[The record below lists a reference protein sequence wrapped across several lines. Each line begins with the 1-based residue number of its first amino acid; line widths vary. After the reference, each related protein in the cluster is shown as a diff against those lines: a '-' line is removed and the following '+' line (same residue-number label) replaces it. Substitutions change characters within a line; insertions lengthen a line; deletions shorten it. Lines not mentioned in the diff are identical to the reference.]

1 MTVNVPRRADALRNH
16 ERVVAA
22 ARELFAEHGLDVT
35 VPQVAER
42 AGVGRATVYRSFP
55 SKEELVLAIAREN
68 FRSLEDRTLAA
79 LAADD
84 AYRGFA
90 DYVPDLLDRLA
101 RDRGLAAAFFE
112 ARLVPAA
119 KLVDLI
125 GRLVEAAKVSGLI
138 RQDVGVLDVRV
149 VLCGVVRQLIVLDE
163 RDPAVWRRYADI
175 ILAAFRP

>member
-1 MTVNVPRRADALRNH
+1 VRNH

-35 VPQVAER
+35 VPQVAAR

-55 SKEELVLAIAREN
+55 TKDELVLTIAREN
-68 FRSLEDRTLAA
+68 FRSLEARTLAA

-84 AYRGFA
+84 AYRAFA

-119 KLVDLI
+119 ELVGLI
-125 GRLVEAAKVSGLI
+125 GRLIEAAKASGPI
-138 RQDVGVLDVRV
+138 RQDADALDVRI

-163 RDPAVWRRYADI
+163 RDPAVWRRYADM

>member
-1 MTVNVPRRADALRNH
+1 MTRNAPRRADALRNH
-16 ERVVAA
+16 ERVIEA
-22 ARELFAEHGLDVT
+22 ARELFAERGLDVT
-35 VPQVAER
+35 VPEVAAR
-42 AGVGRATVYRSFP
+42 AGVGRATVYRSYL

-84 AYRGFA
+84 AYHAFV
-90 DYVPDLLDRLA
+90 DYVPDLLEQLC

-119 KLVDLI
+119 RVVDLI
-125 GRLVEAAKVSGLI
+125 GRLVEAAKVSGLL
-138 RQDVGVLDVRV
+138 RPDTGVRDVRV
-149 VLCGVVRQLIVLDE
+149 VLCGVIRQLIVLDE
-163 RDPAVWRRYADI
+163 RDPAVWRHYADL